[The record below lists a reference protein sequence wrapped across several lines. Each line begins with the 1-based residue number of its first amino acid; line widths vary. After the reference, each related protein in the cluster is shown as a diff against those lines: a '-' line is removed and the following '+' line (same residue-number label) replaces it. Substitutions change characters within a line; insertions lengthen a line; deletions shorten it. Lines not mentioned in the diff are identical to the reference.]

1 MNSTIILQVTYDT
14 HMMGTK
20 HQKKVRNQQLQ
31 SAALRSVG
39 VEETA
44 GSTNP
49 QKSVPQKAGLRV
61 RVFIITYVERGHA
74 WVFIIFFSRLLCRIR
89 ACHNYL
95 LWNAVLII
103 KLAKKMK
110 RRV

>member
-1 MNSTIILQVTYDT
+1 
-14 HMMGTK
+14 MMGTK

-39 VEETA
+39 VEETP

-61 RVFIITYVERGHA
+61 RAFFITYIERGRA
-74 WVFIIFFSRLLCRIR
+74 GVPIVINLKDISGLYLSLYRTVTLTTGQSWIVFVSTSLSIR
-89 ACHNYL
+89 EMAL
-95 LWNAVLII
+95 VSE
-103 KLAKKMK
+103 
-110 RRV
+110 

>member
-1 MNSTIILQVTYDT
+1 
-14 HMMGTK
+14 MMGTK

-39 VEETA
+39 VEETP

-61 RVFIITYVERGHA
+61 RVFIITYAEMG
-74 WVFIIFFSRLLCRIR
+74 R
-89 ACHNYL
+89 A
-95 LWNAVLII
+95 
-103 KLAKKMK
+103 
-110 RRV
+110 

>member
-1 MNSTIILQVTYDT
+1 
-14 HMMGTK
+14 MMGTK

-31 SAALRSVG
+31 SAALRKVG

-61 RVFIITYVERGHA
+61 RVFIITYAEMGRA
-74 WVFIIFFSRLLCRIR
+74 WVFFHIFL
-89 ACHNYL
+89 
-95 LWNAVLII
+95 
-103 KLAKKMK
+103 
-110 RRV
+110 